1 MAPPTPSPRSTP
13 TTPRHHSKT
22 TNLTLTPQQSKHRLL
37 HFPSPN
43 PIAKAPAAIAPTPPP
58 PPGEHPVEVIG
69 RIRNCPADHRKDKVT
84 SSVLEISGDGR
95 SLRVRTDVG
104 YRDFA
109 LDGVS
114 LSEHEDL
121 EAFYR
126 RFVESRVEGVRLG
139 AKCTIMMYGPTGSGK
154 SHTMFGCPKQP
165 GIVYMALRDILGGEG
180 GGDGPDGSSSDAA
193 VDGDDDEGGV
203 FLSGLFVKV
212 AVLEIY
218 NEEIY
223 DLLSGASNGIGGG
236 PTVGPPKGNNT
247 PKVRLEVMGKK
258 AKNASYISGNEAGKI
273 TREVAKVEK
282 RRIVRSTLCNERSS
296 RSHCMVCFDSFEDD
310 KSKILMILCASP
322 DPRETHKTVSTLE
335 YGAKAKC
342 IVRVA
347 HMPTPKEKVAAD
359 ESSLLLR
366 SRIVAMNQ
374 FIYKLQMENKLKEK
388 ECDDAHKKLLQKE
401 SELAELRAKVQL
413 FEEREA
419 EVKEEE
425 INLKV
430 GQRTKTLRLE
440 LMKMEDRTLQQQEEL
455 NMLRQRLE
463 EVELERGKISGDVL
477 QNMDGGSLMKRLEAF
492 AEEQGIVKSMD
503 LDMGDQQD
511 SYEVKEIREDSNQ
524 LESFQKLSQL
534 NLCLLAFEEENGAN
548 TLRFPDKVC
557 LSTVFE
563 GDEEG
568 DDRESIEDEVDK
580 EVVDE
585 DMRHAIKINGL
596 IPFVDSGLNGDH
608 DHAESGSDLT
618 QKHVGAEINFVE
630 NTRDTVSARK
640 TRIQNIFR
648 LCGNYREL
656 AQQVKVSSPLR
667 RGHHDG
673 NRQSPLANGKEFGS
687 KLGSKAEQSQLTP
700 KGKFLPE
707 SPVME
712 SPDSALLVPFASLQP
727 WDEEKSTD
735 QDSKRCVSSEP
746 SKAFKEDYSP
756 GQVVG
761 TDGFVDIYVKWEASK
776 ESSGNL
782 IRRKLEVSRN
792 SSLADLR
799 KLFYVFEQDPSGA
812 PVARE
817 KEACTQVDELPICNN
832 QLNSHLAC
840 LRPIKKGIQ
849 KPDHVPFDSI
859 ENTLPIKKGI
869 QKPDHLPFDTIENT
883 LPVGLNSQF
892 SEVLSPKFSEI
903 NTNCLRGLQV

>member
-121 EAFYR
+121 EPFYR
-126 RFVESRVEGVRLG
+126 RFVASRVEGVRLG

-223 DLLSGASNGIGGG
+223 DLLSGASNGTGGG

-247 PKVRLEVMGKK
+247 PK
-258 AKNASYISGNEAGKI
+258 
-273 TREVAKVEK
+273 
-282 RRIVRSTLCNERSS
+282 
-296 RSHCMVCFDSFEDD
+296 DSFEDD

-667 RGHHDG
+667 RGHQDG

-735 QDSKRCVSSEP
+735 QHSKRCVSSEP
-746 SKAFKEDYSP
+746 SKAFKENYSP

-782 IRRKLEVSRN
+782 IRKLEVSRN

-799 KLFYVFEQDPSGA
+799 KLVYVFEQDPSGA

-817 KEACTQVDELPICNN
+817 KEARTQVDELPICNN

-849 KPDHVPFDSI
+849 KPDHVQFDSI

-883 LPVGLNSQF
+883 NCL
-892 SEVLSPKFSEI
+892 SEI